1 MFVAEIANKLSLCN
15 NCLSER
21 SYKYDHLVKLSE
33 AEIFNINIK
42 RTFITPRCQKCIEN
56 IQTASVTSRCI
67 NNPPLYCFVQPTP
80 RLWQHAEMQ
89 SLMTNIIANSRPPI
103 GPIRHSIHHQRPRLS
118 FIAIP
123 IEVSAFLGATLGRNW
138 TILISITDCEQS
150 WRFCGLPTKQ
160 CIQSERLGSA
170 SKVRSCIRVAMLC
183 VADTPWILLMLI
195 DLPPRRSLYEKVDT
209 VIDHETVFKKR
220 GLFIWS
226 KVVFRSPLGFFS
238 SVADLSS
245 LR

>member
-42 RTFITPRCQKCIEN
+42 RTFIAPRCQKCMEN
-56 IQTASVTSRCI
+56 IQTPSVTSRCI

-123 IEVSAFLGATLGRNW
+123 IEVSAFLGATLSRY
-138 TILISITDCEQS
+138 T
-150 WRFCGLPTKQ
+150 
-160 CIQSERLGSA
+160 ERYWFQLQTANRADAFVAFQQNSA
-170 SKVRSCIRVAMLC
+170 YNQKDWV
-183 VADTPWILLMLI
+183 
-195 DLPPRRSLYEKVDT
+195 LPPKSDRVYVLPCFV
-209 VIDHETVFKKR
+209 
-220 GLFIWS
+220 
-226 KVVFRSPLGFFS
+226 
-238 SVADLSS
+238 
-245 LR
+245 